1 MLVELFTGMCHLP
14 LFFEIS
20 LLMTC
25 SDPEGFINMMK
36 ELGSEIFGLESPEGK
51 GSATALPWHVI

>member
-25 SDPEGFINMMK
+25 SDPEGFINMLK

-51 GSATALPWHVI
+51 GSATALL